1 MRLTSAA
8 KKGIPSAPE
17 DLYNRGK
24 RLILESVE
32 AGVTAMRAFVEVD
45 ETVKMTCLDVGLRL
59 KNDFGHILFA
69 QEPLFLPGVDSDSG
83 ATGDNYH
90 LLCEG
95 IRRPGVETIA
105 SAPYVEANITQAKAN
120 ISLVLDLAWD
130 HDLHVDFHLDY
141 NIDPDMEPLIWN
153 GPDIDDRGGERD
165 TNYFGWT
172 TAERYVHDG
181 ENHATTASDHPQYSQ
196 TR

>member
-59 KNDFGHILFA
+59 KNDFGHICDI
-69 QEPLFLPGVDSDSG
+69 Q
-83 ATGDNYH
+83 
-90 LLCEG
+90 
-95 IRRPGVETIA
+95 IA
-105 SAPYVEANITQAKAN
+105 GKY
-120 ISLVLDLAWD
+120 LDL
-130 HDLHVDFHLDY
+130 V
-141 NIDPDMEPLIWN
+141 
-153 GPDIDDRGGERD
+153 R
-165 TNYFGWT
+165 T
-172 TAERYVHDG
+172 TL
-181 ENHATTASDHPQYSQ
+181 N
-196 TR
+196 